1 MGAPRRKA
9 VRCGSY
15 AAYIRSIGLDVQLS
29 DKDLGNY
36 VANKLALPGDERNEH
51 RAQVGRLLDKLEDVL
66 HSDGSYRIKKF
77 RRAGSL
83 EKGTSNRPR
92 AGKPVDAD
100 VGVYFDV
107 DDPSSFD
114 VAHLQRLIKKLLA
127 AAYPQKSEDDFDDT
141 GGRTF
146 GIVFKGSGLEVDLVP
161 IVALDDAANYGLQC
175 SRGGD
180 QVKTSVKVHVDH
192 YRDHAGR
199 DPLLASTLRLA
210 KRWRYWQELDGIQS
224 FHLELVL
231 SYLVD
236 RDGLA
241 VSLEDGLRRMF
252 LFILRD
258 LAGGVSFNGAD
269 VSRFTDPVVV
279 IDPANEANNVTAR
292 IETGERDAFLAA
304 ARTAY
309 ETLCFV
315 HGLPGKGETIS
326 AWKELFGDNFS
337 IDA

>member
-1 MGAPRRKA
+1 MQ
-9 VRCGSY
+9 
-15 AAYIRSIGLDVQLS
+15 LD

-36 VANKLALPGDERNEH
+36 VSNKLALPGDERNEH
-51 RAQVGRLLDKLEDVL
+51 RAQVGRLLDKLEAVL
-66 HSDGSYRIKKF
+66 HEDGSYRIKKF

-114 VAHLQRLIKKLLA
+114 VAHLQALIKKLLV
-127 AAYPQKSEDDFDDT
+127 AAYPQKSEEDFDDT

-146 GIVFKGSGLEVDLVP
+146 GIVFRGSGLEVDLVP
-161 IVALDDAANYGLQC
+161 IVALDDAANYGLQQ
-175 SRGGD
+175 SRRGD
-180 QVKTSVKVHVDH
+180 QVTTSVKVHIDH

-199 DPLLASTLRLA
+199 DPLLSSTLRLA
-210 KRWRYWQELDGIQS
+210 KRWRYWRELDGIQS
-224 FHLELVL
+224 FHLELLL

-236 RDGLA
+236 RDGPA
-241 VSLEDGLRRMF
+241 VSLEEGLRRLF
-252 LFILRD
+252 LLVFRD
-258 LAGGVSFNGAD
+258 LADGVAFDGAN
-269 VSRFTDPVVV
+269 VSGFSDPVVV
-279 IDPANEANNVTAR
+279 VDPANDENNVTAR
-292 IETGERDAFLAA
+292 IEPDERDAFVAA

-309 ETLCFV
+309 ETLTWAQ
-315 HGLPGKGETIS
+315 GLPGKGETIV

-337 IDA
+337 IDAA